1 MGVGTMTELS
11 EGGMGGGNSY
21 FQETLDPGIDGV
33 IAPPRMPLIP
43 AHPAMFV
50 DTIIRTGW
58 SLYFAVGRG

>member
-33 IAPPRMPLIP
+33 IALPMDASYTRSPSNVR
-43 AHPAMFV
+43 
-50 DTIIRTGW
+50 
-58 SLYFAVGRG
+58 